1 MNKHLMKFGFS
12 MAVAVAG
19 AFMPGLASAEDQ
31 TIRVGTLKLIHGITP
46 YFYQQFAPEG
56 VTVEVFPYESPTD
69 GKNAVVTG
77 TVHFGIFGLAAAT
90 LGGSV
95 GEPVVVVGGATNRGM
110 AVVSGIDS
118 DINTIADLRGKR
130 VGIWPGSTQEV
141 VILDRLAAEGM
152 SINDIESVRVSFSD
166 MAPALARGDLDAYVG
181 AEPAAGISLA
191 NETGKIVEY
200 PYSTPTGSL
209 NMVLTTRQE
218 LIDED
223 PELVAMVLDMHRQA
237 TEYAM
242 ATREAFVKVAM
253 ESLGQQ
259 RRSIELAAP
268 NVELTWAIDEEFMS
282 RARYYG
288 SQMLDKRQI
297 RQLPDYDTFIDASF
311 VNAMSQ

>member
-1 MNKHLMKFGFS
+1 MNRRFFTFGIA
-12 MAVAVAG
+12 MAAAVAG
-19 AFMPGLASAEDQ
+19 TFLPGLATAQEQ

-56 VTVEVFPYESPTD
+56 VTFEVVPYESPTD

-95 GEPVVVVGGATNRGM
+95 GEPVVIVSGATNRGM

-118 DINTIADLRGKR
+118 EIDTIADLRGKR

-152 SINDIESVRVSFSD
+152 TIKDIESVRVSFSD

-209 NMVLTTRQE
+209 NMVLTTRQQ

-223 PELVAMVLDMHRQA
+223 P
-237 TEYAM
+237 
-242 ATREAFVKVAM
+242 
-253 ESLGQQ
+253 
-259 RRSIELAAP
+259 
-268 NVELTWAIDEEFMS
+268 
-282 RARYYG
+282 
-288 SQMLDKRQI
+288 
-297 RQLPDYDTFIDASF
+297 
-311 VNAMSQ
+311 

>member
-1 MNKHLMKFGFS
+1 
-12 MAVAVAG
+12 
-19 AFMPGLASAEDQ
+19 
-31 TIRVGTLKLIHGITP
+31 
-46 YFYQQFAPEG
+46 
-56 VTVEVFPYESPTD
+56 
-69 GKNAVVTG
+69 
-77 TVHFGIFGLAAAT
+77 
-90 LGGSV
+90 
-95 GEPVVVVGGATNRGM
+95 M

-118 DINTIADLRGKR
+118 DIDTIADLRGKR

-152 SINDIESVRVSFSD
+152 SFSDIESVRVSFSD

-223 PELVAMVLDMHRQA
+223 PELVSMVLDVHRQA

-242 ATREAFVKVAM
+242 ATREAFVQVAM

-259 RRSIELAAP
+259 RKSIELAAP
-268 NVELTWAIDEEFMS
+268 NVELTWAIDEEFMT
-282 RARYYG
+282 RASYYG
-288 SQMLDKRQI
+288 SQMLEKRQI
-297 RQLPDYDTFIDASF
+297 RQLPDYDTFINPSF
-311 VNAMSQ
+311 VRAMSE